1 MRCQTGAACTH
12 LFVFLFVFAV
22 NSCLIVFQSMFLAMW
37 GFFPTKDTLKVLIFT
52 VQKVLAEMGSFT
64 SEIPVFINL
73 FSFTVDHQEI

>member
-1 MRCQTGAACTH
+1 M
-12 LFVFLFVFAV
+12 FDSISV
-22 NSCLIVFQSMFLAMW
+22 NVLGNV

-52 VQKVLAEMGSFT
+52 IQKVLAEMGSFT